1 METMITVAR
10 AWTLIK
16 EHVMT
21 LAAVKVNLKEAG
33 GLVLAQDIIA
43 SKDVPSFSQ
52 SNMDGYTFC
61 FNNNTGESKMPPPMP
76 IKPDRKPMMAP
87 TNKEIGQ
94 LESFKSLSAVLG

>member
-61 FNNNTGESKMPPPMP
+61 FNLTTT
-76 IKPDRKPMMAP
+76 ILVRARCLR
-87 TNKEIGQ
+87 Q
-94 LESFKSLSAVLG
+94 CLSSQIENQ